1 MTAFQLYR
9 TIAQP
14 LAPLCASVAEG
25 AQATDLR
32 QDKRDSL
39 RLSRAVVLVLLVN
52 MFAQAAYSRRSL
64 SVSTSRCI
72 DSSIFT
78 SSDSC
83 HVS

>member
-1 MTAFQLYR
+1 MIPFKLYR
-9 TIAQP
+9 MLAQQ
-14 LAPLCASVAEG
+14 LAPLCACVAEG
-25 AQATDLR
+25 AQATDLW

-72 DSSIFT
+72 DSSNFT
-78 SSDSC
+78 SSDCC